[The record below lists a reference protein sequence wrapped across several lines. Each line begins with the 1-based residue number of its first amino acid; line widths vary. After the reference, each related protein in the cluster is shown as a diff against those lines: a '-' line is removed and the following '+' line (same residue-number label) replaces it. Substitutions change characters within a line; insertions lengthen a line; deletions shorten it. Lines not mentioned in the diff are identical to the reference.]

1 MRALRRRPS
10 LLTKFSLLSL
20 LVVAAIGIA
29 IGSVLHERIERRAL
43 LEATQLA
50 DVLTRAGLEPVLL
63 RGDLQAYRRSTASR
77 RSTRSCD
84 SASSA
89 ISASSG

>member
-43 LEATQLA
+43 LELA
-50 DVLTRAGLEPVLL
+50 LEHQPQRDAEGDDDEQAHDGEPSEQGDA
-63 RGDLQAYRRSTASR
+63 RGP
-77 RSTRSCD
+77 
-84 SASSA
+84 
-89 ISASSG
+89 